1 MWLSVQVVAV
11 GTDAIVPIVPAPW
24 SKGKYEKRW
33 VVVSP
38 CGLALV
44 KVVERCDNDASHR
57 ETQIWPAHFTSS
69 ILKHKSCPFHL
80 LGMSY

>member
-24 SKGKYEKRW
+24 SKGKYEKWW

-44 KVVERCDNDASHR
+44 KVVV
-57 ETQIWPAHFTSS
+57 W
-69 ILKHKSCPFHL
+69 
-80 LGMSY
+80 